1 METSFKQATQ
11 EVHNRKAQTVRGGG
25 MIKRTELRMTS
36 IKWCEIRPGRGNITH
51 GLHTVIYLLKLL
63 IFLNYHIVGG
73 VWILIEPMFS
83 CQIYVHSTKFD
94 PGDQRSVYLN
104 QD

>member
-11 EVHNRKAQTVRGGG
+11 EVHNRKAQTVRGG